1 MPGKRSGV
9 KRMSMTKEAVMEK
22 MKEKNVVVLNVL
34 PDADY
39 AKLHIKGSE
48 NLPLGLKAED
58 FVQAAERRFGKTRFL
73 ITYCAG
79 FTCNAGPDAAKALKA
94 RGFEAEDYPGGI
106 KEWSDAGFPTEGTEA
121 KQAEPAAK

>member
-1 MPGKRSGV
+1 
-9 KRMSMTKEAVMEK
+9 MSMTKEAVMEK

-34 PDADY
+34 SDAEY

-58 FVQAAERRFGKTRFL
+58 FVQAAEKRFGKTRFL

-79 FTCNAGPDAAKALKA
+79 FTCNAGPEAAKALKA
-94 RGFEAEDYPGGI
+94 RGFEAEDYPGGM
-106 KEWSDAGFPTEGTEA
+106 KEWSDAEFPTEGTDV
-121 KQAEPAAK
+121 KQAAPAAAK